1 MDNFII
7 KDSGERREYTT
18 GAVRDRQ
25 TGKGR
30 FDLLPP
36 KAILRLAKHFESG
49 AIKYGER
56 NWEKGIS
63 ISNYTDS
70 ALRHIFCYLDGE
82 TDEDHLIAAAWNL
95 LCAAQT
101 EIEKPELQ
109 DIPKRKPERDPELDP
124 SYYFGGIKA

>member
-1 MDNFII
+1 MENGFSI
-7 KDSGERREYTT
+7 KDSGERRLYDT

-25 TGKGR
+25 HGKGR

-36 KAILRLAKHFESG
+36 KAIKRLAEHFELG
-49 AIKYGER
+49 AEKYGER

-82 TDEDHLIAAAWNL
+82 TDEDHLIAGAWNL
-95 LCAAQT
+95 LCAVQT
-101 EIEKPELQ
+101 EMEKPEQQ
-109 DIPKRKPERDPELDP
+109 DIPKRRKRDPELDP
-124 SYYFGGIKA
+124 SYYFGGTK